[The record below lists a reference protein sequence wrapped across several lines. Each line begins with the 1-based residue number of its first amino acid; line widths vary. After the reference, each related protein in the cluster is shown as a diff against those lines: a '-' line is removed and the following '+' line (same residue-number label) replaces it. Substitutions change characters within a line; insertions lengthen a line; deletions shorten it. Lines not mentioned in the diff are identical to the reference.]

1 MFECPWSCCY
11 AYNLLLQP
19 NLISLTLF
27 HGPLS
32 HGFLQNSLWS
42 EAWAMNPSNN
52 LHCQDLIQNYK
63 ACKDGWAGVWGFGAI
78 LALPASSPFPL
89 LLCDSDLQSHNLLL
103 AHSSHHLRSPSPAPD
118 IMLPRV
124 GPCFWKQAAYPG
136 SCVWAWESARLWE
149 FSVWRTSS
157 AGEARWALEGPSP
170 SIVGL
175 LSFSFLSGE
184 DGGLPGTLADTPSRV
199 TLFCQAVEGSI
210 SWQFAWLFF
219 FFFNFFAPVGCVSI
233 LLWAHWQWWGEYSP
247 SVLGGTCILSFI
259 QDLPCVVDIPQ
270 TLLLIS
276 CGPGAFIK
284 ATDPTSNILW
294 SCSLHQGL
302 CGLSPSPSPCFCTL
316 SPSQL
321 PWHLQPPV
329 PLNFHV
335 PPHMDPKP
343 SHHQFPPFVAH
354 IRVWWVW
361 ELQWKLAVRAQ
372 GVVTL
377 GSPFLSSSPPYPWIF
392 LLISHP
398 SVQGRGSNNSTIH
411 QHLQYVL

>member
-1 MFECPWSCCY
+1 MRASSFLNFYQQWEFRGTLTFLPMFECPWSCCY
-11 AYNLLLQP
+11 AYNLSLQP

-63 ACKDGWAGVWGFGAI
+63 ACKDGWAGVWGFRAI
-78 LALPASSPFPL
+78 LVLPTSSPFPL

-103 AHSSHHLRSPSPAPD
+103 AHSSHHLRSPSPAPG
-118 IMLPRV
+118 IMLPKV

-170 SIVGL
+170 SIVDL

-184 DGGLPGTLADTPSRV
+184 DGGLPGSLADTPSRV

-219 FFFNFFAPVGCVSI
+219 FF
-233 LLWAHWQWWGEYSP
+233 
-247 SVLGGTCILSFI
+247 
-259 QDLPCVVDIPQ
+259 
-270 TLLLIS
+270 LLL
-276 CGPGAFIK
+276 
-284 ATDPTSNILW
+284 
-294 SCSLHQGL
+294 
-302 CGLSPSPSPCFCTL
+302 
-316 SPSQL
+316 
-321 PWHLQPPV
+321 
-329 PLNFHV
+329 
-335 PPHMDPKP
+335 
-343 SHHQFPPFVAH
+343 
-354 IRVWWVW
+354 
-361 ELQWKLAVRAQ
+361 
-372 GVVTL
+372 
-377 GSPFLSSSPPYPWIF
+377 
-392 LLISHP
+392 
-398 SVQGRGSNNSTIH
+398 
-411 QHLQYVL
+411 

>member
-1 MFECPWSCCY
+1 MRASSFLNFYQQWEFRGTLTFLLMFECPWSCCY
-11 AYNLLLQP
+11 AYNLSLQP

-63 ACKDGWAGVWGFGAI
+63 ACKDGWAGVWGFRAI
-78 LALPASSPFPL
+78 LVLPTSSPFPL

-103 AHSSHHLRSPSPAPD
+103 AHSSHHLRSPSPAPG

-149 FSVWRTSS
+149 FSIWRTSS

-170 SIVGL
+170 SIVDL

-184 DGGLPGTLADTPSRV
+184 DGGLPGSLADTPSRV

-219 FFFNFFAPVGCVSI
+219 FFCSCRLCEHSA
-233 LLWAHWQWWGEYSP
+233 
-247 SVLGGTCILSFI
+247 LS
-259 QDLPCVVDIPQ
+259 
-270 TLLLIS
+270 TLAAMGRIFPICSGRYFHSQLH
-276 CGPGAFIK
+276 PGSALCCK
-284 ATDPTSNILW
+284 HTTDPTSNILW
-294 SCSLHQGL
+294 SWSLHQGL
-302 CGLSPSPSPCFCTL
+302 CGLSLSPSPCFYTL

-321 PWHLQPPV
+321 PRHLQPPV

-343 SHHQFPPFVAH
+343 SHHHFPPFIAH
-354 IRVWWVW
+354 IRVWWVR
-361 ELQWKLAVRAQ
+361 EL
-372 GVVTL
+372 
-377 GSPFLSSSPPYPWIF
+377 
-392 LLISHP
+392 
-398 SVQGRGSNNSTIH
+398 
-411 QHLQYVL
+411 